1 MSERTLDLVL
11 KGFWYDLIKSGVK
24 REEYREVTPY
34 WCKRILYSHSRGS
47 MPITYWNI
55 ALVLVSRKELLIKDH
70 NTPTYVRFRRGYTKE
85 SMLFKID
92 DISIG
97 IGKAELGAPQE
108 EVFIIKFSE
117 I

>member
-1 MSERTLDLVL
+1 MANEMLDLVL
-11 KGFWYDLIKSGVK
+11 KAKWYDLIKDGYK
-24 REEYREVTPY
+24 REEYREIKPY
-34 WCKRILYSHSRGS
+34 WCKRILHYGGS
-47 MPITYWNI
+47 LPITYSARLLKARKKIPPINMCNI
-55 ALVLVSRKELLIKDH
+55 
-70 NTPTYVRFRRGYTKE
+70 PTYIRFRRGYTKE
-85 SMLFKID
+85 SLLFKID